1 MQAMTM
7 KTNALLLTLI
17 LVAGMSASP
26 AAADKEQRQM
36 MADIRML
43 QEQSQ
48 LIQNQIQTLM
58 TSLAESMAGAVR
70 NVNAKVDARTDE
82 QAAAVRKGFTD
93 QGLTITAISTDVR
106 TLREKLDDATVR
118 IGTLTQEVDALRKI
132 VTKLSVD
139 RTTYDPVLGPPDGA
153 PPVAA
158 GAGAIGESPTK
169 HWNTAYSDYVQAQY
183 DLAVSGFQTYIKNF
197 PGEKA
202 DDAQVY
208 ICLSYLQS
216 GKYAE
221 AVDACETAIRNYPTS
236 DKLADAY
243 LRKGMALKSLK
254 QIPQAREAFERV
266 VKGFPDSSEAVLANQ
281 QLQSLK

>member
-1 MQAMTM
+1 MTM
-7 KTNALLLTLI
+7 KTNALLLALI

-26 AAADKEQRQM
+26 AAADKETRQM

-58 TSLAESMAGAVR
+58 ASLAESMAGAVK
-70 NVNAKVDARTDE
+70 NVNAKVDARTEE

-93 QGLTITAISTDVR
+93 QGLTINAISTDVR

-118 IGTLTQEVDALRKI
+118 IGTLSQEVVALRKI
-132 VTKLSVD
+132 VTQLNVQ

-153 PPVAA
+153 PAA
-158 GAGAIGESPTK
+158 SAVVDVGESPKT
-169 HWNTAYSDYVQAQY
+169 HFDRAYSDYTLAQF
-183 DLAVSGFQTYIKNF
+183 DLAIRGFQTYITNF

-208 ICLSYLQS
+208 ICLSYLNS
-216 GKYAE
+216 GKYPE

-281 QLQSLK
+281 QLQSLKP